1 MSQPAHPPP
10 PRPHGRIARAVVAI
24 TATLALLISAGSAY
38 GMVVLIHDQNRGT
51 TQGFY
56 DPSKG
61 KTGDVGTPGPCAN
74 DVCNYLLLGSDS
86 RAGLS
91 ASQQLAF
98 GTNATAGAGHNS
110 DVIMLIHTDPR
121 LQKAIVLSFP
131 RDLWVNIP
139 GHGEGKINSSF
150 GLGGGIDGNGPQLV
164 ARTVSAIT
172 GLKINH
178 YLYVDLHGF
187 EGVVQSL
194 GGVDMCIP
202 AENVNTPGYVDQETA
217 TGSTQVYVSEKGHI
231 VDPNTGLDVVPGCQ
245 RLDATQALAYVRARH
260 LPCDAAAPDFYRIG
274 RQQQFMRAVLNRVL
288 QPAELVKAP
297 TLIGPIL
304 SSMRRDSELSIGN
317 LIYLVGQIK
326 GISTGAVEFRTVP
339 GTDFLTSTGLDAL
352 RMSPS
357 AQKIFSLVRAGKPLG
372 NVGQS
377 TGYTPPSPAQITVPV
392 VDHASGAN
400 AQSVWKVLSDSGFNI
415 AAAPVTL
422 ASYGKGVPG
431 NVIAYA
437 PGHQVEAQVVHQYLP
452 GLDMKEVKGLPDAVA
467 VYVTASYQPAQVG
480 TGNNGGT
487 TSQCV
492 GPTG

>member
-1 MSQPAHPPP
+1 MSEPAHLPP
-10 PRPHGRIARAVVAI
+10 PRPHGRIARVVVAI
-24 TATLALLISAGSAY
+24 TATVALLISAGSAY
-38 GMVVLIHDQNRGT
+38 GMVVLVHEQNLGT
-51 TQGFY
+51 TDNFY
-56 DPSKG
+56 
-61 KTGDVGTPGPCAN
+61 KTGKSNGSDKGTPGPCAN

-91 ASQQLAF
+91 AAQQEHN
-98 GTNATAGAGHNS
+98 GSNAVAGAGYNS
-110 DVIMLIHTDPR
+110 DVIMVIHTDPK
-121 LQKAIVLSFP
+121 LHKAIVLSFP

-150 GLGGGIDGNGPQLV
+150 GLGGGITGDGPQLV
-164 ARTVSAIT
+164 AKTVTALT

-178 YLYVDLHGF
+178 FLYVDLHGF

-217 TGSTQVYVSEKGHI
+217 TGSSQVYVSEKGHI
-231 VDPNTGLDVVPGCQ
+231 VDPNTGLDVLPGCQ
-245 RLDATQALAYVRARH
+245 RLNAIQALAYVRSRH

-304 SSMRRDSELSIGN
+304 SSMRRDSQLSIAN

-339 GTDFLTSTGLDAL
+339 GTDFLSSTGQDAL
-352 RMSPS
+352 RLSPS
-357 AQKIFSLVRAGKPLG
+357 AQKIFSLVLQGKPLG
-372 NVGQS
+372 DVGLS

-392 VDHASGAN
+392 IDHASGAN
-400 AQSVWKVLSDSGFNI
+400 AQSVWQVLSDSGFNI

-437 PGHQVEAQVVHQYLP
+437 PGHSVDAQVVHQYLP
-452 GLDMKEVKGLPDAVA
+452 GLEMKEVKGLPDSVA
-467 VYVTASYQPAQVG
+467 VYVTSSYKPAVVG
-480 TGNNGGT
+480 TGDNGGT